1 MTYQGHVQD
10 GVVLLDGDVRLPE
23 GVKVRVDVLEAHA
36 ELEDEGPSLYEQLK
50 PIIGIAK
57 GLPADMAQNHD
68 HYLHGQP
75 KR

>member
-1 MTYQGHVQD
+1 MTYQGHVQN

-23 GVKVRVDVLEAHA
+23 GAKVCVEVAKQD
-36 ELEDEGPSLYEQLK
+36 EDEGPTLYEQLK

-57 GLPADMAQNHD
+57 GLPPDMAKNHD